1 MATKNLTLYSSYRVG
16 TGGWGATWT
25 PPLTDSNDNGD
36 NNRFY
41 LGGEKKYHTK
51 FKVTIDSNLVI
62 SSTNSLILKLTGDEA
77 VYPKYMR
84 AYLSTENHDSTVGD
98 STIMSKSV
106 EMSYLWLDTS
116 KTKRA
121 TSSQST
127 PVPMY
132 AIFNYQLKAG
142 SSYYIYLLPFTSDS
156 ATSPTYE
163 GTWLRAKNQA
173 SSCNVT
179 LDYESYSRVGAP
191 GTPTLNKTQ
200 IFKDG
205 AVIISWKAAENG
217 TNNKVVKYRI
227 YYQLNSYPTDNT
239 TTFLDTTSTSLTIRN
254 SNIGNYPK
262 GSKIYFS
269 IQTIGELANFH
280 SSLVQVGICSI
291 VNKSP
296 TYPTFSIEGVILTS
310 QESTEVTI
318 KNIVAS
324 DVDNDSLTYYYKV
337 SELSALNDPTGAKLV
352 KNNDKIIVTPTQ
364 RYVYV
369 WAYDGTTFGDSARKT
384 VEINTPPVINSI
396 SAAGENI
403 LNNSGQPCTRY
414 LSTSADLSKAVE
426 KYEWYIWNSAA
437 LSYSLLGT
445 TPELTNV
452 SIEQY
457 YYDRGLGEKIA
468 IKLIVTDSNGER
480 AERDYITNFYQMP
493 GIKAPLSLQI
503 FRDELANGTVNE
515 SFINTKIKAILTLPA
530 SEETDIPLKS
540 VSIQSV
546 ANGESKVIYSTGI
559 SSNGANEFLI
569 EDDFEYGKQ
578 YSFSAEIVD
587 NANRTAKVE
596 TNKQFSRLPL
606 INLSPGA
613 GVASELVPRAW
624 HVLRNEELAIS
635 TAFIDDENIG
645 KTTYQIYVSI
655 NNGAYRFLTEFDANS
670 SQTEINGST
679 IIYRDSSSFELFKK
693 LGLSTNKPDYKADY
707 RIIGLNA
714 FGEVGDEA
722 YYGLIQNRSIITKE
736 APYFSEAASF
746 FARVGY
752 IEDPNKIASAI
763 LKDIPTTDSEESIR
777 MFNSGELIDFCLT
790 ELALDLNST
799 YYDGKEQHQ
808 IESIPYYEVEYALS
822 DLITQN
828 LSSLSWKKL
837 GALNTNNWIKEAEYY
852 HQGIIAPNLSA
863 TKTYIYFRVF
873 ATDDTK
879 MRSNIL
885 YFSQP
890 LICCRKKNPIIKL
903 KKVEVDFVDSIY
915 TGKISFLVEDY
926 GGNNLGY
933 ENFFRD
939 GTEKV
944 SIRVRYGTSI
954 ETMSKQYEKETLI
967 NELPDQLTFALDQ
980 VSSGKIYFQLSIHI
994 NTNSFNNEYNQVSSA
1009 LPVYVYYSEGPT
1021 VSHRAHWVGVNNT
1034 VFASDEILRAE
1045 AFRKGSTDRHVL
1057 RFIGF
1062 DAQNNVETTIEL
1074 DLNSRVMA
1082 GVVINGGNWDGIPE
1096 EPGYVILEG
1105 EEGAILYALE
1115 EG

>member
-1 MATKNLTLYSSYRVG
+1 MATKNLTLYSTYRVG

-41 LGGEKKYHTK
+41 LGGKKKYRTK
-51 FKVTIDSNLVI
+51 FKITVDNNLVI
-62 SSTNSLILKLTGDEA
+62 SSTNSLILKLTGDET

-84 AYLSTENHDSTVGD
+84 AYLSTTNHSSSVSD
-98 STIMSKSV
+98 STIMSESV

-116 KTKRA
+116 RTKRA

-142 SSYYIYLLPFTSDS
+142 QSYYIYLLPFTSDS
-156 ATSPTYE
+156 ATSPTYD

-173 SSCNVT
+173 SSCNAT
-179 LDYESYSRVGAP
+179 LNYESYSKVGIP
-191 GTPTLNKTQ
+191 GAPTLNKTE

-205 AVIISWKAAENG
+205 ALIMSWKAAENG

-227 YYQLNSYPTDNT
+227 YYQLNSYPTDST
-239 TTFLDTTSTSLTIRN
+239 VTFLDTTATSLTIRN

-280 SSLVQVGICSI
+280 SALVQVGMCSV
-291 VNKSP
+291 VNKPP
-296 TYPTFSIEGVILTS
+296 TYPTFSIDGVILTS

-324 DVDNDSLTYYYKV
+324 DADNDSLTYYYKV

-352 KNNDKIIVTPTQ
+352 KNNDKITVTPIQ

-384 VEINTPPVINSI
+384 VEINVPPVIDSI
-396 SAAGENI
+396 SVAGENI

-414 LSTSADLSKAVE
+414 LSATAILSKAVE
-426 KYEWYIWNSAA
+426 KYEWYIWNGGA
-437 LSYSLLGT
+437 LTYSLLGT

-457 YYDRGLGEKIA
+457 YYGQGLDERIV
-468 IKLIVTDSNGER
+468 IKLVVTDLNGGR
-480 AERDYITNFYQMP
+480 AEKNYTTNFYQMP
-493 GIKAPLSLQI
+493 AMKAPLSLQI
-503 FRDELANGTVNE
+503 FRNELANGTVKEN
-515 SFINTKIKAILTLPA
+515 FINTKIKAILTLPT
-530 SEETDIPLKS
+530 SEETDIPFKS
-540 VSIQSV
+540 VSIQSIV
-546 ANGESKVIYSTGI
+546 DGESKVLYSTGI
-559 SSNGANEFLI
+559 SSSGANEFLI
-569 EDDFEYGKQ
+569 EHNFDYGRQ

-587 NANRTAKVE
+587 NANRIAKVE
-596 TNKQFSRLPL
+596 ANKQFSRLPL
-606 INLSPGA
+606 INLSSSA
-613 GVASELVPRAW
+613 GVASELIPRAW

-635 TAFIDDENIG
+635 TAFMDDENIG
-645 KTTYQIYVSI
+645 KTTYQVYVSI
-655 NNGAYRFLTEFDANS
+655 NNGAYRFLTKFDANS
-670 SQTEINGST
+670 SSTEISGNS
-679 IIYRDSSSFELFKK
+679 IIYRNPSSFELFKK
-693 LGLSTNKPDYKADY
+693 LGLSTNKSDYKADY
-707 RIIGLNA
+707 RIIALNA
-714 FGEVGDEA
+714 FGEIGDET
-722 YYGLIQNRSIITKE
+722 YYGSIQNRTIVTKE
-736 APYFSEAASF
+736 APYFSETASF
-746 FARVGY
+746 SARVGY
-752 IEDPNKIASAI
+752 IEEPGKMTSTI
-763 LKDIPTTDSEESIR
+763 LKDIPTIESEESIR
-777 MFNSGELIDFCLT
+777 MFNSGELVDFCLT
-790 ELALDLNST
+790 ELALDLNSI

-822 DLITQN
+822 NSITQDF
-828 LSSLSWKKL
+828 SSLTWKKM
-837 GALNTNNWIKEAEYY
+837 GTLNTSNWIKEAEYY
-852 HQGIIAPNLSA
+852 HQGIIAPNLSSV
-863 TKTYIYFRVF
+863 KTYAYFRIF

-879 MRSNIL
+879 MKSNIL
-885 YFSQP
+885 YFGQP
-890 LICCRKKNPIIKL
+890 LICCRKKSPVIKL
-903 KKVEVDFVDSIY
+903 RKVEVDFVDSVY
-915 TGKISFLVEDY
+915 TGRINFLVEDY

-933 ENFFRD
+933 ENFFRE
-939 GTEKV
+939 GTEKAF
-944 SIRVRYGTSI
+944 IRVRYGTSM
-954 ETMSKQYEKETLI
+954 ETMSKQYEKEALI
-967 NELPDQLTFALDQ
+967 NELPEQLTFALDQ
-980 VSSGKIYFQLSIHI
+980 VTSGKIYFQLSIHI
-994 NTNSFNNEYNQVSSA
+994 NTNSFNNEYNQVSST
-1009 LPVYVYYSEGPT
+1009 LPIYVYYSEGPT

-1034 VFASDEILRAE
+1034 VFAPDEILRAE